1 MSEEIAIASPK
12 KHRLWWIW
20 VVLLILV
27 IFYFVFGFMTIQPIG
42 AIPDGVTLLVVR
54 AGTQMKFLDSP
65 DAMCERINGSVSL
78 LCRMA
83 ALSSISENATI
94 VARLPYNESFY
105 LASTGGATY
114 SR

>member
-1 MSEEIAIASPK
+1 MSDYTELATPK

-20 VVLLILV
+20 LVLVVLV
-27 IFYFVFGFMTIQPIG
+27 VFYFVFGFITIQPIG

-54 AGTQMKFLDSP
+54 AGTQLKFFDSP
-65 DAMCERINGSVSL
+65 DAMCERSAGGVSL

-83 ALSSISENATI
+83 ALSAVADGPTI
-94 VARLPYNESFY
+94 VARLPYVASFY

-114 SR
+114 EK